1 MTGKGI
7 AEAALRNVQCAGSLD
22 QAKIV
27 ATNAL
32 RELSQCCG
40 DTATDPEARKL
51 LTAAYHAL
59 RSYQHHNSSEE
70 LATEIA
76 DEIGRFLGLGHGRSD
91 PSQA

>member
-1 MTGKGI
+1 MTDEGI

-22 QAKIV
+22 QAKIF
-27 ATNAL
+27 ARNAL
-32 RELSQCCG
+32 RELSQGRG
-40 DTATDPEARKL
+40 DVAMDPEAREL

-76 DEIGRFLGLGHGRSD
+76 DEIGKFLGLTHGRTD
-91 PSQA
+91 PSPA

>member
-1 MTGKGI
+1 MTDKGI

-27 ATNAL
+27 ARNAL
-32 RELSQCCG
+32 RELSQGQG
-40 DTATDPEARKL
+40 DTAMDPEARKL

-76 DEIGRFLGLGHGRSD
+76 DEIARFLCLTHGRSD
-91 PSQA
+91 PTRA